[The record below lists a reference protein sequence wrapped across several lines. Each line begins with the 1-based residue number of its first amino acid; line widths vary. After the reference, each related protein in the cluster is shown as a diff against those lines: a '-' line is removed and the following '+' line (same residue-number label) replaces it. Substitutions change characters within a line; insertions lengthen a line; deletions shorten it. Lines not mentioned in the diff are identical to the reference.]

1 MLRTALT
8 ETLGIKYP
16 IIQGGM
22 GYTRNLAA
30 AASNAGALGLVGAAT
45 WAFQSQNVEGWM
57 GSGRSVGDEEGTSYE
72 QFKRAFYRIAEATRE
87 TKGIFGLNLMLASE
101 MASWTGQAIKGAMEV
116 RDEDTDIRDRF
127 RVVVTSAGNP
137 LNWADAIKSMG
148 LKWFH
153 VVPSVK
159 HARKAEEAGVD
170 LIVASGHEGG
180 MHIAWEPVHSMV
192 LLPAVVQAVSV
203 PVVGAG
209 GFCDGASLAAALAL
223 GAHGIQMGTRFIA
236 TRESDFTQMHK
247 DYIVNLSERETTVA
261 RAIVGP
267 GRYLKTEGAMEL
279 TRLSVAKSPGPY
291 LGEPDNLKEVPREL
305 VAREVD
311 GGAALNQEDEH
322 RAIMPAGEV
331 AGRISDIPTV
341 KELVDRIVSDAE
353 EIVRNLPRRFVD
365 NQADENEGGK

>member
-1 MLRTALT
+1 M
-8 ETLGIKYP
+8 LGIKYP

-22 GYTRNLAA
+22 GYTGNLTA
-30 AASNAGALGLVGAAT
+30 AASNAGILGLIGAAT
-45 WAFQSQNVEGWM
+45 FAFQGRNVEGWM
-57 GSGRSVGDEEGTSYE
+57 GLGGGLPDEESTPSE
-72 QFKRAFYRIAEATRE
+72 QFKHAFHRLAQATRE

-101 MASWTGQAIKGAMEV
+101 MANWTGQAIKGAKEV
-116 RDEDTDIRDRF
+116 RDEDPDIRDRF
-127 RVVVTSAGNP
+127 RVIVTSAGNP
-137 LNWADAIKSMG
+137 LNWADAIKALG
-148 LKWFH
+148 IKWFH

-159 HARKAEEAGVD
+159 HAKKAEEAGVD
-170 LIVASGHEGG
+170 LIIASGHEAG

-236 TRESDFTQMHK
+236 TVESDFTQMHK

-267 GRYLKTEGAMEL
+267 GRYLKTEAAMEL

-291 LGEPDNLKEVPREL
+291 LGEPDNLKEVPRDL
-305 VAREVD
+305 VAKEVD
-311 GGAALNQEDEH
+311 GTEGLSDSDEH

-331 AGRISDIPTV
+331 AGRIRDIPTV
-341 KELVDRIVSDAE
+341 KELVDRIMNEVVG
-353 EIVRNLPRRFVD
+353 IVRNLPHKFIED
-365 NQADENEGGK
+365 

>member
-1 MLRTALT
+1 MIRTVLT
-8 ETLGIKYP
+8 ETLGIRYP

-30 AASNAGALGLVGAAT
+30 AASNAGALGLIGAAT
-45 WAFQSQNVEGWM
+45 WAFQSQNVEGWI
-57 GSGRSVGDEEGTSYE
+57 GSQTSIQNEEGTSYE
-72 QFKRAFYRIAEATRE
+72 QFKRAFYHIAEATRE
-87 TKGIFGLNLMLASE
+87 TGGIFGLNLMLASE
-101 MASWTGQAIKGAMEV
+101 MASWTGQAIRGAMEV
-116 RDEDTDIRDRF
+116 RDEDHDIRDRF

-137 LNWADAIKSMG
+137 LGWAERIKSMG

-159 HARKAEEAGVD
+159 HAKKAEEAGVD
-170 LIVASGHEGG
+170 LVIASGHEAG
-180 MHIAWEPVHSMV
+180 MHIAWEPVHTMV
-192 LLPAVVQAVSV
+192 LLPAVVKAVSV

-209 GFCDGASLAAALAL
+209 GFCDGATLAAALAL

-267 GRYLKTEGAMEL
+267 GRYLKTEGSMEL

-305 VAREVD
+305 VAKEVD
-311 GGAALNQEDEH
+311 GGVALNEEDEH
-322 RAIMPAGEV
+322 RALMPAGEV

-341 KELVDRIVSDAE
+341 KELIESIMADAE
-353 EIVRNLPRRFVD
+353 EIVGNLAKKFIR
-365 NQADENEGGK
+365 E

>member
-1 MLRTALT
+1 VIKTALT
-8 ETLGIKYP
+8 ELLGTQYP

-22 GYTRNLAA
+22 GYTKNLTAA
-30 AASNAGALGLVGAAT
+30 VSNAGALGLVGAAT

-57 GSGRSVGDEEGTSYE
+57 GSGRSVLDEEGTSYE
-72 QFKRAFYRIAEATRE
+72 QFKRAFHQLAESTRT

-101 MASWTGQAIKGAMEV
+101 MANWTGQAIKGAKEV
-116 RDEDTDIRDRF
+116 RDEDPDIKDRF
-127 RVVVTSAGNP
+127 RVIVTSAGNP
-137 LNWADAIKSMG
+137 LIWADAIKSIG
-148 LKWFH
+148 IKWFH

-159 HARKAEEAGVD
+159 HAKKAEEAGVD
-170 LIVASGHEGG
+170 LIVASGHEAG
-180 MHIAWEPVHSMV
+180 MHIAWEPVHSLV
-192 LLPAVVQAVSV
+192 LLPAVVQAVNV

-209 GFCDGASLAAALAL
+209 GFCDGATLAAALAL

-267 GRYLKTEGAMEL
+267 GRYLKTEGSMEP
-279 TRLSVAKSPGPY
+279 RLSVAKSPGPY

-305 VAREVD
+305 VAKEVD
-311 GGAALNQEDEH
+311 GGAALIEEDEH

-341 KELVDRIVSDAE
+341 KELIESIMADAE
-353 EIVRNLPRRFVD
+353 EIVRNLTDKFIR
-365 NQADENEGGK
+365 E

>member
-1 MLRTALT
+1 MIRTVLT

-30 AASNAGALGLVGAAT
+30 AASNAGALGLIGAAT

-57 GSGRSVGDEEGTSYE
+57 GSERSVQDEEGTSYE

-87 TKGIFGLNLMLASE
+87 TGGIFGLNLMLASE
-101 MASWTGQAIKGAMEV
+101 MAGWTVQAIKGAMEV
-116 RDEDTDIRDRF
+116 RDEDADIRDRF

-137 LNWADAIKSMG
+137 LRWADAIKSMG
-148 LKWFH
+148 LTWFH

-159 HARKAEEAGVD
+159 HAKKAEEAGVD

-180 MHIAWEPVHSMV
+180 MHIAWEPVHTMV

-267 GRYLKTEGAMEL
+267 GRYLKTEGSMEL

-305 VAREVD
+305 VVKEVD
-311 GGAALNQEDEH
+311 GGAALNEEDEH

-331 AGRISDIPTV
+331 AGRIRDIPTV
-341 KELVDRIVSDAE
+341 KELVEGIVCEAE
-353 EIVRNLPRRFVD
+353 EIICNLPGRFVK
-365 NQADENEGGK
+365 E

>member
-1 MLRTALT
+1 MIRTALT

-22 GYTRNLAA
+22 GYTGNLSA
-30 AASNAGALGLVGAAT
+30 AASNAGALGLIGAAT

-57 GSGRSVGDEEGTSYE
+57 GSGRSVPDEEGTSYE
-72 QFKRAFYRIAEATRE
+72 QFKRAFYRIAEATRG
-87 TKGIFGLNLMLASE
+87 TGGIFGLNLMLASE

-148 LKWFH
+148 IKWFH

-291 LGEPDNLKEVPREL
+291 LGQPDNLNEVPREL
-305 VAREVD
+305 VAKEMD
-311 GGAALNQEDEH
+311 GGAALNEEDEH

-341 KELVDRIVSDAE
+341 KELVDRIVSEAE
-353 EIVRNLPRRFVD
+353 EIVRNLPGRFMV
-365 NQADENEGGK
+365 E

>member
-1 MLRTALT
+1 MLGTQ
-8 ETLGIKYP
+8 YP

-22 GYTRNLAA
+22 GYTKNLTAA
-30 AASNAGALGLVGAAT
+30 VSNAGALGLVGAAT

-57 GSGRSVGDEEGTSYE
+57 GSGRSVLDEEGTSYE
-72 QFKRAFYRIAEATRE
+72 QFKRAFYQLAESTRT

-101 MASWTGQAIKGAMEV
+101 MANWTGQAIKGAKEV
-116 RDEDTDIRDRF
+116 RDEDPDIRDRF
-127 RVVVTSAGNP
+127 RVIVTSAGNP
-137 LNWADAIKSMG
+137 LNWADAIKSIG
-148 LKWFH
+148 IKWFH

-159 HARKAEEAGVD
+159 HAKKAEEAGVD
-170 LIVASGHEGG
+170 LIVASGHEAG
-180 MHIAWEPVHSMV
+180 MHIAWEPVHSLV

-209 GFCDGASLAAALAL
+209 GFCDGVTLAAALAL

-267 GRYLKTEGAMEL
+267 GRYLKTEGSMEL
-279 TRLSVAKSPGPY
+279 TRLSVTKSPGPY

-305 VAREVD
+305 VAKEVD
-311 GGAALNQEDEH
+311 GGAALIEEDEH

-341 KELVDRIVSDAE
+341 KELIESIMADAE
-353 EIVRNLPRRFVD
+353 EIVRNL
-365 NQADENEGGK
+365 ADKFIRE